1 MQAWSTVRAQGM
13 RIPSGGTL
21 VVGREQDCMGGCF
34 DSAQGAAGDVQQRY
48 QLEYGA
54 QDFTGVIDELRI
66 WKTVRSQEKIQQV
79 CQQLMHAWPH
89 TFTACVARACMLSCL
104 QQANVSQILRCSI
117 VKP

>member
-21 VVGREQDCMGGCF
+21 VVGREQDCIGGCF
-34 DSAQGAAGDVQQRY
+34 DSAPGAAGDVQQRY

-66 WKTVRSQEKIQQV
+66 WKTVRSQEQIQQV
-79 CQQLMHAWPH
+79 CHQLKHACLMPSWLVLQEH
-89 TFTACVARACMLSCL
+89 ACYQACS
-104 QQANVSQILRCSI
+104 
-117 VKP
+117 KPV